1 MNNYNCYTLFKFIK
15 YISEYEDNLIPIIKS
30 FLIPCKNDYLFQ
42 ECEFVKKIMYEVSE
56 HEHHNDSFLTGKYKQ
71 IYCPCY
77 FNRKHKIFSSLKRRK
92 SSIVVQIKSLE
103 YNKDTYEKEYVIVY
117 FINRVFSNETRVNEN
132 ELEKIKN
139 H

>member
-15 YISEYEDNLIPIIKS
+15 YITEYEDNLIPIIKS

-42 ECEFVKKIMYEVSE
+42 ECEFVKKIMYEVSD
-56 HEHHNDSFLTGKYKQ
+56 HEHHSDSFLNSKYKQ

-103 YNKDTYEKEYVIVY
+103 YASYESGKPLLRSDAVGQW
-117 FINRVFSNETRVNEN
+117 FQHCAWS
-132 ELEKIKN
+132 L
-139 H
+139 